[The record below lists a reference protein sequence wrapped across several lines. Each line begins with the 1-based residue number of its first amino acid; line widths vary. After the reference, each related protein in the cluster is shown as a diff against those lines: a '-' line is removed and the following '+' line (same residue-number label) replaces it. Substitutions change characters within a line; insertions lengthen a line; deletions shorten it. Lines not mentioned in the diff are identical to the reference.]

1 MQPTVTPIALPW
13 RKREKITF
21 LTDQLLLICMQY
33 QQNQE
38 NGHFV
43 LAFGRES
50 HFSWHADS
58 KQPMRQRQVWK
69 QQIKKSCAKK

>member
-50 HFSWHADS
+50 HFS
-58 KQPMRQRQVWK
+58 
-69 QQIKKSCAKK
+69 